1 MTPGPEVTACVG
13 RRAPAVTRG
22 LEHGSSA
29 QPQFGRTAV
38 LGPGTVFPGRGRGR
52 EGAGPAGVEGGA
64 CGLGMEP
71 RPMAGF
77 LRVDQDADPA
87 GPWWVGRPNPTLRA
101 SVGLLLWFLCF

>member
-1 MTPGPEVTACVG
+1 MGP
-13 RRAPAVTRG
+13 RHSLSLDAPQ
-22 LEHGSSA
+22 SSA
-29 QPQFGRTAV
+29 LALSSQGGGGA
-38 LGPGTVFPGRGRGR
+38 GRGR
-52 EGAGPAGVEGGA
+52 GPAGVEGGA